1 MGQSEAKVEMTPPI
15 RVLVVDDHAV
25 VREGVAALL
34 RAEPDVEVV
43 GEAADGE
50 TGVQLA
56 AELAPDVVVM
66 DIGLPDLTGIE
77 ATRRLRA
84 LRPGIRVLALTVYE
98 KDEYLEEMLRAGAAG
113 YVLKK
118 AAARDLVAAI
128 RRVHRGEVAL
138 DPEMATGYV
147 LRRSLESASPAP
159 PPAPPRTSLSER
171 EREVLRLIAEGY
183 TNREIGRQLEIS
195 EKTVQTHRANIMSKL
210 RVHNT
215 AELLK
220 EARRLGLL

>member
-1 MGQSEAKVEMTPPI
+1 MEMTPPI

-50 TGVQLA
+50 TGVRLA

-66 DIGLPDLTGIE
+66 DIGLPDLTGVE

-147 LRRSLESASPAP
+147 LRRSLESAPPAP

-220 EARRLGLL
+220 EARRLGLI

>member
-1 MGQSEAKVEMTPPI
+1 METAPPI

-50 TGVQLA
+50 TGVRLA

-147 LRRSLESASPAP
+147 LRRSLESTPPAP
-159 PPAPPRTSLSER
+159 PPAPPPTSLSER

-220 EARRLGLL
+220 EARRLGLI